1 MKQWVIVVVVAVLAV
16 LVDRRF
22 RPGPAVGSRS
32 SSSSTDAPGEP
43 GRGSRSP
50 SGFQRLSA
58 TDEEL
63 DRMRAEVKER
73 SLEQRGPTM
82 FGGVLDFESVRST
95 IKARFGPGE
104 KPTPDKVRLAV
115 NEIMAEPDRRW
126 ATTPLARVLAD
137 CKAGKM
143 DDFLAVLAPSV
154 AAGARREQCATHA
167 PKWRDDLLR
176 AYRDEADGAR
186 TSLDRL
192 KAEIRENVPADT
204 EAGVARVESMLE
216 IVETAVVRLDG
227 RK

>member
-22 RPGPAVGSRS
+22 RASPPVGSRPS
-32 SSSSTDAPGEP
+32 AADAPGEP
-43 GRGSRSP
+43 GRGSRSS

-58 TDEEL
+58 TDAEL

-73 SLEQRGPTM
+73 TLEQQGPTM
-82 FGGVLDFESVRST
+82 FGGVLDFESVRAT

-115 NEIMAEPDRRW
+115 NEIMSEPDKRW
-126 ATTPLARVLAD
+126 ASTPLARVLAD

-167 PKWRDDLLR
+167 PKWREDILR
-176 AYRDEADGAR
+176 AYKDDAEGAR
-186 TSLDRL
+186 VNLDRL
-192 KAEIRENVPADT
+192 KGEIRENVPADT

-216 IVETAVVRLDG
+216 IVETAIVRLDG